1 MVRNAHKFSTHR
13 HDLEGSKGSKLNTN
27 SVLSPQSSVLTIS
40 ASEIGEYEYC
50 ARAWWYR
57 HVVRLAP
64 PQRSDAAGRF
74 SRGKAAHHYHG
85 RRVARATL
93 LRSLGIGL
101 ALAGS
106 LIIIATLLV
115 TLL

>member
-1 MVRNAHKFSTHR
+1 MSQPSTPKS
-13 HDLEGSKGSKLNTN
+13 D
-27 SVLSPQSSVLTIS
+27 SVLSPRSSVLTIS
-40 ASEIGEYEYC
+40 ASEIGEYAYC
-50 ARAWWYR
+50 SRAWWYR

-64 PQRSDAAGRF
+64 PQSSGVEGRF
-74 SRGKAAHHYHG
+74 SRGRAAHHSHG

-93 LRSLGIGL
+93 LRSMGLAL